1 MNNFHKNITFIIVTY
16 RSENIIEKCLKKIP
30 KKCKIIIVE
39 NSNDFYLKK
48 KIKKK
53 YPRTKFL
60 INKKNYGYG
69 KANNIG
75 ILNTKTKYAFILNP
89 DAILQKNTIFELK
102 KAIKFLLD
110 DFSIISP
117 NSDNNYGYFNKQKKI
132 NIIHNLLDV
141 DYVKGFAM
149 LLNLEKIN
157 NKKIFD
163 ENFFLFLEEI
173 DFCKRIKNL
182 GGKIYIATKSRIGH
196 VGKNS
201 SKDDIKIELCKN
213 WHWMWSLFYF
223 NNKHYGLLIAYK
235 ITIFK
240 FLSAIIKIFFNLV
253 FFKKNLFLINKFRLL
268 GLIDAY
274 LGKSSSLRPEKLKL

>member
-1 MNNFHKNITFIIVTY
+1 MNDFNKNLTFIIVTY
-16 RSENIIEKCLKKIP
+16 RSENVIEKCLKKIP
-30 KKCKIIIVE
+30 KKCKVIIVE
-39 NSNDFYLKK
+39 NSNDFFLKK

-53 YPRTKFL
+53 YPRIKFL

-89 DAILQKNTIFELK
+89 DAILQKNTILELK
-102 KAIKFLLD
+102 KTIKFLLD
-110 DFSIISP
+110 DFSIIAP
-117 NSDNNYGYFNKQKKI
+117 NTVNNYGYFNNRKKI
-132 NIIHNLLDV
+132 NIINNLLDV

-149 LLNLEKIN
+149 LLNLEKIK

-201 SKDDIKIELCKN
+201 SKDDIKIELCRN

-223 NNKHYGLLIAYK
+223 NKKHYGRLNAY
-235 ITIFK
+235 
-240 FLSAIIKIFFNLV
+240 
-253 FFKKNLFLINKFRLL
+253 R
-268 GLIDAY
+268 
-274 LGKSSSLRPEKLKL
+274 

>member
-1 MNNFHKNITFIIVTY
+1 MNDFNKNLTFIIVTY
-16 RSENIIEKCLKKIP
+16 RSENVIEKCLKKIP
-30 KKCKIIIVE
+30 KKCKVIIVE
-39 NSNDFYLKK
+39 NSNDFFLKK

-53 YPRTKFL
+53 YPRIKFL

-89 DAILQKNTIFELK
+89 DAILQKNTILELK
-102 KAIKFLLD
+102 KTIKFLLD
-110 DFSIISP
+110 DFSIIAP
-117 NSDNNYGYFNKQKKI
+117 NTVNNYGYFNNRKKI
-132 NIIHNLLDV
+132 NIINNLLDV

-149 LLNLEKIN
+149 LLNLEKIK

-201 SKDDIKIELCKN
+201 SKDDIKIELCRN

-223 NNKHYGLLIAYK
+223 NKKHYGRLNAYK
-235 ITIFK
+235 ITLLK
-240 FLSAIIKIFFNLV
+240 FFSSIIKILFNLL
-253 FFKKNLFLINKFRLL
+253 FFKKNLFLINKFRIL

-274 LGKSSSLRPEKLKL
+274 LGRSSSLRPETLKL

>member
-30 KKCKIIIVE
+30 KKSKVIIVE
-39 NSNDFYLKK
+39 NSNDLFLKK

-53 YPRTKFL
+53 YPRIKFL

-102 KAIKFLLD
+102 KTIQFLLD

-117 NSDNNYGYFNKQKKI
+117 NLDNNYGYFNKKKKI
-132 NIIHNLLDV
+132 SIAHNLLDV

-149 LLNLEKIN
+149 LLNLKKIN
-157 NKKIFD
+157 DKKVFD

-182 GGKIYIATKSRIGH
+182 GEKIYIATKSRISH

-201 SKDDIKIELCKN
+201 SNDDIKIELCRN

-223 NNKHYGLLIAYK
+223 NKKHYGTLSAYK
-235 ITIFK
+235 ITLFK
-240 FLSAIIKIFFNLV
+240 FFSSIIKIFFYWM
-253 FFKKNLFLINKFRLL
+253 FFKKKLFLINKFRML
-268 GLIDAY
+268 GLINAY

>member
-39 NSNDFYLKK
+39 NSNNFYLKE

-53 YPRTKFL
+53 YPRIKFL

-102 KAIKFLLD
+102 KAIKFLFD

-117 NSDNNYGYFNKQKKI
+117 NSYNNYGYFNKQKKI

-182 GGKIYIATKSRIGH
+182 GGKIYIATKSRISH

-223 NNKHYGLLIAYK
+223 NNKHYGLLSAYK

-240 FLSAIIKIFFNLV
+240 FLSAIIKIFFNLL

-274 LGKSSSLRPEKLKL
+274 LGRSSSLRPEKLKL

>member
-1 MNNFHKNITFIIVTY
+1 MNIFHKNITFIIVTY
-16 RSENIIEKCLKKIP
+16 RSENVIEKCLKKIP

-48 KIKKK
+48 KIIKK
-53 YPRTKFL
+53 YPRIKFL

-117 NSDNNYGYFNKQKKI
+117 NLDNNYGYFNKQKKI

-149 LLNLEKIN
+149 LLNLEKIK

-182 GGKIYIATKSRIGH
+182 GGKIYIAMKSRIDH

-201 SKDDIKIELCKN
+201 SKVDIKIELCRN

-223 NNKHYGLLIAYK
+223 NNKHYGTLIAYK
-235 ITIFK
+235 ITLFK
-240 FLSAIIKIFFNLV
+240 FFSTIIKLFFNLI
-253 FFKKNLFLINKFRLL
+253 FFKKNFFLINKFRLL

-274 LGKSSSLRPEKLKL
+274 LGRSSSLRPEKLKL